1 MSGDQ
6 GLRADL
12 LCSRTIKTAGG
23 NFVVRGLNAEA
34 IFAIVGRN
42 REALSVLFDRL
53 VVQGD
58 GGPQI
63 SLDQTETIVVALID
77 AVPEIVGLIIAA
89 SAGPMTDEAVAIARA
104 LPAPVQMAALEA
116 VAELTFT
123 SEMPPKKVLETVV
136 RAMGGVTSALEALA
150 A

>member
-1 MSGDQ
+1 MDQ
-6 GLRADL
+6 GLRAEL
-12 LCSRTIKTAGG
+12 LGSRTIRTAGG
-23 NFVVRGLNAEA
+23 DFVVRGLNAEA
-34 IFAIVGRN
+34 IFAIVGRH
-42 REALSVLFDRL
+42 REALSALFDRL
-53 VVQGD
+53 VVQGE

-63 SLDQTETIVVALID
+63 SLDQTETLVVALVD

-89 SAGPMTDEAVAIARA
+89 AAGPMTDEAIAIARA

-123 SEMPPKKVLETVV
+123 SEMPPKKVLEIVV
-136 RAMGGVTSALEALA
+136 KAMGGVTSALEGLA